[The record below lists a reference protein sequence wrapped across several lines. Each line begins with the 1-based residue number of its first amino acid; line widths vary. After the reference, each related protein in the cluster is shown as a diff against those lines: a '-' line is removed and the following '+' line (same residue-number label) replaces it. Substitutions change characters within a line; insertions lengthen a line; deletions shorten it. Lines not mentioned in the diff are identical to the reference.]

1 MKTAAEVNIAL
12 VGWHDQ
18 GLSKSE
24 IVARLAEACIGWP
37 YVFGAVGEECKKS
50 TREKYYKNYETRNPG
65 EAEQI
70 KKNCQQLSRGLSVC
84 TGCKYYPGGTVRCY
98 DCRGFT
104 RWVLGRVGIS
114 LQGAGATSQWND
126 AGNWAFKG
134 TIDQYTGGVAVFFQ
148 KSTTKANTM
157 AHTGFLIDGQIIHCS
172 GTVKKEAL
180 YKKITHFAIPKGL
193 EGGYTPVPTKPTL
206 RNGSRG
212 EYVTLLQTKLIQLG
226 YDLAPYGADGTFGNK
241 TMNAVKNFQRDQGL
255 SADGVVGPKTWDA
268 LEAGKIQLYTVQIQ
282 HISKSVADSII
293 KTYGGTMTAEEA

>member
-1 MKTAAEVNIAL
+1 MNTAAEVNIAL

-18 GLSKSE
+18 GLSKAE

-50 TREKYYKNYETRNPG
+50 TRQKYYKNYETRNPG

-70 KKNCQQLSRGLSVC
+70 KKNCQQLSRGLGVC

-104 RWVLGRVGIS
+104 RWVLSRVGIS

-148 KSTTKANTM
+148 RDAKKANVM
-157 AHTGFLIDGQIIHCS
+157 AHTGFIVDGQIIHCS

-193 EGGYTPVPTKPTL
+193 DGGYVPVPTKPTL
-206 RNGSRG
+206 RNGSLG

-255 SADGVVGPKTWDA
+255 NADGVVGPKTWDA
-268 LEAGKIQLYTVQIQ
+268 LETGKIQLYTVQIQ